1 MRLKA
6 DDVYRLVS
14 LRFCRDLKLEKQ
26 RGLDRL
32 QGLTL
37 EGSIQPEKARIW
49 VRTDLEL
56 VFQGIPKCG
65 STSMTNYFRMLR
77 RNGSYRPRKPIRRV
91 HQLSRSQFASARHF
105 TKFVLVRNPYYR
117 VLSAFVEKNGRPGF
131 DHFPGLIDL
140 SPGGFATFLRYL
152 ASDGLHE
159 DKHWA
164 PIVNQL
170 PWPIEEFDYVLHLE
184 NLTAEFAEML
194 HAENLWLPSKKG
206 VTEQHRVDKLRPGKL
221 TASRDLATRF
231 YTPAL
236 AELVAQ
242 LYREDF
248 VLLGYSLEM
257 VDASHESF

>member
-1 MRLKA
+1 MSPIA
-6 DDVYRLVS
+6 DDLYRLVS

-37 EGSIQPEKARIW
+37 DENLQLEKARIW

-56 VFQGIPKCG
+56 VFQGFPKCG
-65 STSMTNYFRMLR
+65 STSMTNYFRSLR

-91 HQLSRSQFASARHF
+91 HQLSRNQVVSARHF
-105 TKFVLVRNPYYR
+105 TKFALVRNPYYR
-117 VLSAFVEKNGRPGF
+117 VLSAFVEKNSRPEF
-131 DHFPGLIDL
+131 DHFPGLNNL
-140 SPGGFATFLRYL
+140 SPGAFATFLRYL

-170 PWPIEEFDYVLHLE
+170 PWPLEEFDYVLHLE
-184 NLTAEFAEML
+184 NLTTEFEEML
-194 HAENLWLPSKKG
+194 LAENLRLPGKKG
-206 VTEQHRVDKLRPGKL
+206 VTEQHRVDKLRPGKI
-221 TASRDLATRF
+221 TASRDLARKF

-242 LYREDF
+242 LYQEDF
-248 VLLGYSLEM
+248 VLLGYPLEM
-257 VDASHESF
+257 VDAS